1 VDNLRVIIIGAGKVG
16 YNIAQ
21 ILSYENHDVVVI
33 EKDEERYKIIQDS
46 LDVQVIQGSGA
57 SSAILEEADIFN
69 ADLLIAVT
77 EVDELNMIS
86 CVLAKQYGVPKTVAR
101 VRNTEYA
108 DNNRLTQTPILG
120 IDLLINPEK
129 VTASEIAQLIEVPE
143 AIDVEYYADGK
154 IQLLELA
161 IGDDAPVIDK
171 YLKDL
176 NFSYRYVIV
185 SILRDEKM
193 IIPRGNDLIKKNDII
208 FILAKT
214 KDMIHIEKLIGKERT
229 KIKDVII
236 LGGGRIGY
244 YLAKLLEEKKVGVK
258 IIEKN
263 YQRCKELA
271 KLLNSALVL
280 HGDGS
285 DIDLLKEEG
294 AGQADA
300 FVALT
305 DDDKLNLLVSLLA
318 KHLGVKKTIAQIRRS
333 DYLPLIERVGIDI
346 AVSPRL
352 ITAAAILKFIRRGNI
367 ISVSLLSGAK
377 AEMIELI
384 VPHNA
389 KIVNKYLKDLTFPE
403 GAIIGSI
410 CRGEDALIPT
420 GNDYLAPDDR
430 IIVFALPKAVHKVE
444 AFFSSK

>member
-1 VDNLRVIIIGAGKVG
+1 MRVIIIGAGKVG

-21 ILSYENHDVVVI
+21 ILSNENHDVVII
-33 EKDEERYKIIQDS
+33 EKDEERYKIIQET
-46 LDVQVIQGSGA
+46 LDVQAINGSGA
-57 SSAILEEADIFN
+57 SSEILEEADISA

-77 EVDELNMIS
+77 ESDELNMIA
-86 CVLAKQYGVPKTVAR
+86 CILAKQYGVPKTVAR
-101 VRNTEYA
+101 VRNPEYA
-108 DNNRLTQTPILG
+108 DNNLLTQSTILG

-129 VTASEIAQLIEVPE
+129 VTAWEIAQLIEVPE

-154 IQLLELA
+154 IQLLELE
-161 IGDDAPVIDK
+161 INNDAPIINK
-171 YLKDL
+171 KLKDF
-176 NFSYRYVIV
+176 NIPYRYVIV
-185 SILRDEKM
+185 SILRGETM
-193 IIPRGNDLIKKNDII
+193 IIPRGNDIIKEKDII
-208 FILAKT
+208 FILART
-214 KDMIHIEKLIGKERT
+214 KDMIHIEKLIGKERA
-229 KIKDVII
+229 KIKNVMI

-244 YLAKLLEEKKVGVK
+244 YLAKLLEEKKIGVK

-263 YQRCKELA
+263 FQRCKEIA
-271 KLLNSALVL
+271 KNLNSTLVL

-294 AGQADA
+294 AGQVDA

-305 DDDKLNLLVSLLA
+305 EDDKLNLLVSLLA

-333 DYLPLIERVGIDI
+333 DYMPLIERVGIDI

-352 ITAAAILKFIRRGNI
+352 LTAAAILKFIRRGHI

-384 VPHNA
+384 VPENS
-389 KIVNKYLKDLTFPE
+389 KIVNKYIRDLAFPE

-410 CRGEDALIPT
+410 CRVDDVIIPS
-420 GNDYLAPDDR
+420 GNDYLVPGDR

-444 AFFSSK
+444 SFFSMS

>member
-1 VDNLRVIIIGAGKVG
+1 MRVIIIGAGKVG

-21 ILSYENHDVVVI
+21 ILSFENHDVVIV
-33 EKDEERYKIIQDS
+33 EKDEERYKIIQES
-46 LDVQVIQGSGA
+46 LDVQAICGSGA
-57 SSAILEEADIFN
+57 SSEVLEEADIVA

-77 EVDELNMIS
+77 EFDELNMIA

-101 VRNTEYA
+101 VRNPEYA
-108 DNNRLTQTPILG
+108 DNNLLTQSPILG

-129 VTASEIAQLIEVPE
+129 VTASEISQLIEVPE

-154 IQLLELA
+154 IQLLELE
-161 IGDDAPVIDK
+161 IGYDAPVINK
-171 YLKDL
+171 YLKDIKAP
-176 NFSYRYVIV
+176 YRYVII
-185 SILRDEKM
+185 SIMREEKM
-193 IIPRGNDLIKKNDII
+193 IIPRGNDIIKENDII
-208 FILAKT
+208 FVLAKT
-214 KDMIHIEKLIGKERT
+214 KDMIHIEKLLGKERT
-229 KIKDVII
+229 KIKNVMI

-263 YQRCKELA
+263 FQRCKDIA
-271 KLLNSALVL
+271 KDLNSTLVL

-294 AGQADA
+294 AGDVDA

-305 DDDKLNLLVSLLA
+305 EDDKLNLLVSLLA

-333 DYLPLIERVGIDI
+333 DYLPLVERVGIDI

-352 ITAAAILKFIRRGNI
+352 LTAAAILKFIRKGKI
-367 ISVSLLSGAK
+367 INVSLLSGAK

-384 VPHNA
+384 VPENP
-389 KIVNKYLKDLTFPE
+389 KIVNKYLRDLAFPE
-403 GAIIGSI
+403 GSIIGSI
-410 CRGEDALIPT
+410 YRDDDVLIPS
-420 GNDYLAPDDR
+420 GNDYLVSGDR
-430 IIVFALPKAVHKVE
+430 IIVFALPKAVHRVE
-444 AFFSSK
+444 SFFMT